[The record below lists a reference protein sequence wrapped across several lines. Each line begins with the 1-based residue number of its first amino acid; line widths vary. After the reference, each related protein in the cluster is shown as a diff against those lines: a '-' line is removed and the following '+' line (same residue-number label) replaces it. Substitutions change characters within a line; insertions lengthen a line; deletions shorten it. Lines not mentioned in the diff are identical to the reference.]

1 MQPDK
6 LRSLIGQGEN
16 ERLELKA
23 AVPHP
28 ALIARYLASFANTVG
43 GYVVFGVEEPLKIV
57 GVDVARA
64 KMALDFALTKVDPK
78 PNVVVETVELD
89 GHPLVVIWVQ
99 QSQSLV
105 SAYGG
110 YYRRVGD
117 AIVALTAEE
126 IRAHALPTSTIEK
139 ALSDLSSLAA
149 TQTQTIEQLRGE
161 FTSANS
167 IPKKL
172 GIAAIGAVLGAAAK
186 YVVDVFFL

>member
-1 MQPDK
+1 LTSIDT
-6 LRSLIGQGEN
+6 G
-16 ERLELKA
+16 
-23 AVPHP
+23 
-28 ALIARYLASFANTVG
+28 G

-64 KMALDFALTKVDPK
+64 KRALDFALTKVDPK
-78 PNVVVETVELD
+78 PNVAVETVELE

-117 AIVALTAEE
+117 AMVALTAEE
-126 IRAHALPTSTIEK
+126 IRAHALSASTIEK

-149 TQTQTIEQLRGE
+149 TQTQTIEQLREE
-161 FTSANS
+161 FASANS
-167 IPKKL
+167 MPKKL

>member
-1 MQPDK
+1 MQPDE

-28 ALIARYLASFANTVG
+28 ALIARYLASFANTGG
-43 GYVVFGVEEPLKIV
+43 GYVVFGVEEPIKIV

-64 KMALDFALTKVDPK
+64 ERALDFALTKVDPK
-78 PNVVVETVELD
+78 PNVAVETVELE
-89 GHPLVVIWVQ
+89 GRPLVVIWVQ
-99 QSQSLV
+99 QSPSLV

-117 AIVALTAEE
+117 AMVALTAEE
-126 IRAHALPTSTIEK
+126 IRAHALSANTIEK

-149 TQTQTIEQLRGE
+149 TQTQTIEQLREE
-161 FTSANS
+161 FASANS
-167 IPKKL
+167 MPKKL